1 MGYFELLTQLS
12 KIKKCSLEV
21 FLFYLDNIKK
31 NNNHKIFVIEDNNKI
46 IGNIT
51 VILEQKFIRGCKK
64 VGHIEDVVV
73 HKDYRGKGL
82 TRKLLNYVINYCKKN
97 NCYKIIL
104 DCSEEYKIFMK
115 RMDLLR
121 RIYKWKKDFNINI
134 IFDKFV
140 LDIIHLLTISQL
152 KRYHLK
158 LSYILLFQV

>member
-1 MGYFELLTQLS
+1 MEIRELKKFDYYLEYFELLSQLS
-12 KIKKCSLEV
+12 EIKKCSLEV

-82 TRKLLNYVINYCKKN
+82 ARKLLYFAENYCKKN

-104 DCSEEYKIFMK
+104 DCSEEYKKFYEK
-115 RMDLLR
+115 NGFSE
-121 RIYKWKKDFNINI
+121 KNIQMENR
-134 IFDKFV
+134 F
-140 LDIIHLLTISQL
+140 
-152 KRYHLK
+152 
-158 LSYILLFQV
+158 

>member
-1 MGYFELLTQLS
+1 MEIRELKKFDYYLGYFELLTQLS
-12 KIKKCSLEV
+12 EIKKCSLEV

-82 TRKLLNYVINYCKKN
+82 ARKLLIFAENYCKKN

-104 DCSEEYKIFMK
+104 DCSEEYKNFYEKNGFAKKNIQMEK
-115 RMDLLR
+115 R
-121 RIYKWKKDFNINI
+121 F
-134 IFDKFV
+134 
-140 LDIIHLLTISQL
+140 
-152 KRYHLK
+152 
-158 LSYILLFQV
+158 

>member
-1 MGYFELLTQLS
+1 MEIRELKKIDYYLGYFELLTQLS

-31 NNNHKIFVIEDNNKI
+31 NNNHKIFVMKDNNKI

-82 TRKLLNYVINYCKKN
+82 ARKLLIFAENYCKKN

-104 DCSEEYKIFMK
+104 DCSEEYKNFYEKNGFTKKNIQMEK
-115 RMDLLR
+115 R
-121 RIYKWKKDFNINI
+121 F
-134 IFDKFV
+134 
-140 LDIIHLLTISQL
+140 
-152 KRYHLK
+152 
-158 LSYILLFQV
+158 